1 MEEERAPMKVHEYQ
15 AKTVLKD
22 FGVPVP
28 TGTVATTAE
37 EAREAAASIGG
48 RAVVKAQVHAGG
60 RGKAGGVK
68 VTSSADEAA
77 AVADALLGR
86 NLVTAQTGPEGVPVR
101 SVLVEEVVEIAQELY
116 LSVAVD
122 GAAKSPVI
130 IASEAGGMEIEE
142 VAAAT
147 PEKIVQVHVDP
158 IIGYQPFVGRRVAS
172 AIGLDAT
179 HARAFTT
186 LLGNI
191 VRAVAERDL
200 ALVEINPLVVTAD
213 DRLLAA
219 DAKVDTDENA
229 HFRHRDNA
237 DLRDPEQEDP
247 LERIANEKGIQYV
260 KLDGDVG
267 CMVNGAGLAMAT
279 MDVIQQIGSS
289 PANFLDV
296 GGGGSEEQ
304 VAEAFKLIVSDPD
317 VKKVL
322 INVFGGILR
331 CDVVANGVV
340 NAYREV
346 DVKVPIVVRMTGTNA
361 EEGGQILR
369 DSGIPVAVAV
379 DLNDAAAKIAAA

>member
-1 MEEERAPMKVHEYQ
+1 MKVHEYQ
-15 AKTVLKD
+15 AKAILKE

-28 TGTVATTAE
+28 EGSVATSAN
-37 EAREAAASIGG
+37 EARAAATGLGG

-68 VTSSADEAA
+68 VVSSAEEAA
-77 AVADALLGR
+77 SFADGLLGT
-86 NLVTAQTGPEGVPVR
+86 NLVTGQTGPDGVPVGA
-101 SVLVEEVVEIAQELY
+101 VLVEEVVDIAKELY
-116 LSVAVD
+116 LSVTVD
-122 GAAKSPVI
+122 GGAKSAVV

-142 VAAAT
+142 VASST

-158 IIGYQPFVGRRVAS
+158 IIGYQPFVGRRVATG
-172 AIGLDAT
+172 IGMDAT
-179 HARAFTT
+179 QARSFTA
-186 LLGNI
+186 LLGNV
-191 VRAVAERDL
+191 VRAMAERDL
-200 ALVEINPLVVTAD
+200 SLVEINPLVITAD

-219 DAKVDTDENA
+219 DAKIDTDENA
-229 HFRHRDNA
+229 HFRHKDNA
-237 DLRDPEQEDP
+237 DLRDPDQEDP
-247 LERIANEKGIQYV
+247 LERTANEKGIQYV

-279 MDVIQQIGSS
+279 MDVIQQVGSS

-331 CDVVANGVV
+331 CDIVAAGVV
-340 NAYREV
+340 SAYKEI

-369 DSGIPVAVAV
+369 ESGIPVAVAA
-379 DLNDAAAKIAAA
+379 DLNEAATKIAAV

>member
-1 MEEERAPMKVHEYQ
+1 MKVHEHQ
-15 AKTVLKD
+15 AKAILK
-22 FGVPVP
+22 GYGIPVP
-28 TGTVATTAE
+28 EGSVAASAE
-37 EAREAAASIGG
+37 EARAAATSLGG

-68 VTSSADEAA
+68 VTSDPGEAA
-77 AVADALLGR
+77 SVADGLLGR
-86 NLVTAQTGPEGVPVR
+86 NLVTGQTGPDGVPVR
-101 SVLVEEVVEIAQELY
+101 SVLVEEVVEIAKELY
-116 LSVAVD
+116 VSVAID
-122 GAAKSPVI
+122 GAAKSLVI

-172 AIGLDAT
+172 AISLDST
-179 HARAFTT
+179 QARSFTT

-191 VRAVAERDL
+191 VRAVTDRDL
-200 ALVEINPLVVTAD
+200 ALVEINPLVITVD

-229 HFRHRDNA
+229 HFRRRDNA

-247 LERIANEKGIQYV
+247 LERVATEKGIQYV

-279 MDVIQQIGSS
+279 MDVIQQVGSS

-346 DVKVPIVVRMTGTNA
+346 DVNVPIVVRMTGTNA
-361 EEGGQILR
+361 DEGGQILR
-369 DSGIPVAVAV
+369 DSGIPAMVAT

>member
-1 MEEERAPMKVHEYQ
+1 MKVHEYQ
-15 AKTVLKD
+15 AKAILKE

-28 TGTVATTAE
+28 EGSVATSAN
-37 EAREAAASIGG
+37 EARAAATGLGG

-68 VTSSADEAA
+68 VVSSAEEAA
-77 AVADALLGR
+77 SFADGLLGT
-86 NLVTAQTGPEGVPVR
+86 NLVTGQTGPDGVPVGA
-101 SVLVEEVVEIAQELY
+101 VLVEEVVDIAKELY
-116 LSVAVD
+116 LSVTVD
-122 GAAKSPVI
+122 GGAKSAVV

-142 VAAAT
+142 VASST

-158 IIGYQPFVGRRVAS
+158 IIGYQPFVGRRVATG
-172 AIGLDAT
+172 IGMDAT
-179 HARAFTT
+179 QARSFTA
-186 LLGNI
+186 LLGNV
-191 VRAVAERDL
+191 VRAMAERDL
-200 ALVEINPLVVTAD
+200 SLVEINPLVITAD

-219 DAKVDTDENA
+219 DAKIDTDENA
-229 HFRHRDNA
+229 HFRHKDNA
-237 DLRDPEQEDP
+237 DLRDPDQEDP
-247 LERIANEKGIQYV
+247 LERTANEKGIQYV

-279 MDVIQQIGSS
+279 MDVIQQVGAS

-331 CDVVANGVV
+331 CDVVAAGVV
-340 NAYREV
+340 SAYKEI

-369 DSGIPVAVAV
+369 ESGIPVAVAA
-379 DLNDAAAKIAAA
+379 DLNEAATKIAAV

>member
-1 MEEERAPMKVHEYQ
+1 MKVHEYQ
-15 AKTVLKD
+15 AKVILKE

-28 TGTVATTAE
+28 EGSVAASAN
-37 EAREAAASIGG
+37 EARVAATGLGG

-68 VTSSADEAA
+68 VVSSADEAA
-77 AVADALLGR
+77 SFADGLLGT
-86 NLVTAQTGPEGVPVR
+86 NLVTKQTGPEGVPVGM
-101 SVLVEEVVEIAQELY
+101 VLVEEVVDIAKELY
-116 LSVAVD
+116 LSVTVD
-122 GAAKSPVI
+122 GGAKSPVV
-130 IASEAGGMEIEE
+130 IASEAGGVEIEE
-142 VAAAT
+142 VAAST

-158 IIGYQPFVGRRVAS
+158 IIGYQPFVGRRVAN
-172 AIGLDAT
+172 AIGMDAT
-179 HARAFTT
+179 QARSFTA

-191 VRAVAERDL
+191 VRAMAERDL
-200 ALVEINPLVVTAD
+200 ALVEINPLVITAD
-213 DRLLAA
+213 ERLLAA
-219 DAKVDTDENA
+219 DAKIDTDENA
-229 HFRHRDNA
+229 HFRHKDNA
-237 DLRDPEQEDP
+237 GLRDPDQEDP
-247 LERIANEKGIQYV
+247 LERTANEKGIQYV

-279 MDVIQQIGSS
+279 MDVIQQVGSA

-331 CDVVANGVV
+331 CDVVAGGVV
-340 NAYREV
+340 SAYKEI

-369 DSGIPVAVAV
+369 ESGIPVTVAA
-379 DLNDAAAKIAAA
+379 DLNEAAAKIAAA

>member
-1 MEEERAPMKVHEYQ
+1 MKVHEYQ
-15 AKTVLKD
+15 AKVILKE

-28 TGTVATTAE
+28 EGSVAASAN
-37 EAREAAASIGG
+37 EARVAATGLGG

-68 VTSSADEAA
+68 VVSSADEAA
-77 AVADALLGR
+77 SFVDGLLGT
-86 NLVTAQTGPEGVPVR
+86 NLVTKQTGPEGVPVGV
-101 SVLVEEVVEIAQELY
+101 VLVEEVVDIAKELY
-116 LSVAVD
+116 LSVTVD
-122 GAAKSPVI
+122 GGAKSPVV

-142 VAAAT
+142 VAAST

-158 IIGYQPFVGRRVAS
+158 IIGYQPFVGRRVAN
-172 AIGLDAT
+172 AIGMDAT
-179 HARAFTT
+179 QARSFTA

-191 VRAVAERDL
+191 VRAMAERDL
-200 ALVEINPLVVTAD
+200 ALVEINPLVITAD
-213 DRLLAA
+213 ERLLAA
-219 DAKVDTDENA
+219 DAKIDTDENA
-229 HFRHRDNA
+229 HFRHKDNA
-237 DLRDPEQEDP
+237 GLRDPDQEDP
-247 LERIANEKGIQYV
+247 LERTANEKGIQYV

-279 MDVIQQIGSS
+279 MDVIQQVGSA

-331 CDVVANGVV
+331 CDVVAGGVV
-340 NAYREV
+340 SAYKEI

-369 DSGIPVAVAV
+369 ESGIPVTVAA
-379 DLNDAAAKIAAA
+379 DLNEAAAKIAAA

>member
-1 MEEERAPMKVHEYQ
+1 MKVHEYQ
-15 AKTVLKD
+15 AKVILKE

-28 TGTVATTAE
+28 EGSVAASAN
-37 EAREAAASIGG
+37 EARVAATGLGG

-68 VTSSADEAA
+68 VVSSADEAA
-77 AVADALLGR
+77 SFADGLLGT
-86 NLVTAQTGPEGVPVR
+86 NLVTKQTGPEGVPVGV
-101 SVLVEEVVEIAQELY
+101 VLVEEVVDIAKELY
-116 LSVAVD
+116 LSVTVD
-122 GAAKSPVI
+122 GGAKSPVV
-130 IASEAGGMEIEE
+130 IASEAGGVEIEE
-142 VAAAT
+142 VAAST

-172 AIGLDAT
+172 AIGMDAT
-179 HARAFTT
+179 QARSFTA

-191 VRAVAERDL
+191 VRAMAERDL
-200 ALVEINPLVVTAD
+200 ALVEINPLVITAD
-213 DRLLAA
+213 ERLLAA
-219 DAKVDTDENA
+219 DAKIDTDENA
-229 HFRHRDNA
+229 HFRHKDNA
-237 DLRDPEQEDP
+237 GLRDPDQEDP
-247 LERIANEKGIQYV
+247 LERTANEKGIQYV

-279 MDVIQQIGSS
+279 MDVIQQVGSA

-331 CDVVANGVV
+331 CDVVAGGVV
-340 NAYREV
+340 SAYKEI

-369 DSGIPVAVAV
+369 ESGIPVTVAA
-379 DLNDAAAKIAAA
+379 DLNEAAAKIAAA

>member
-1 MEEERAPMKVHEYQ
+1 MKVHEYQ
-15 AKTVLKD
+15 AKAILKE
-22 FGVPVP
+22 FGVAVP
-28 TGTVATTAE
+28 NGSVASSAD
-37 EAREAAASIGG
+37 EARSAAQELGG

-68 VTSSADEAA
+68 VVASPDEAA
-77 AVADALLGR
+77 SFASGLLGT
-86 NLVTAQTGPEGVPVR
+86 NLVTAQTGADGVPVR
-101 SVLVEEVVEIAQELY
+101 KVLVEEVIDIANELY
-116 LSVAVD
+116 LSVTVD
-122 GAAKSPVI
+122 GGAKSTVV

-147 PEKIVQVHVDP
+147 PEKISQVHIDP
-158 IIGYQPFVGRRVAS
+158 IIGYQPFVGRRVAA

-179 HARAFTT
+179 QARGFTT

-191 VRAVAERDL
+191 VRAMTTQDL
-200 ALVEINPLVVTAD
+200 AMVEINPLVMTGD
-213 DRLLAA
+213 GRLLAA

-229 HFRHRDNA
+229 HFRHKDNA
-237 DLRDPEQEDP
+237 DLRDPGQEDP
-247 LERIANEKGIQYV
+247 LERTANEKGIQYV

-279 MDVIQQIGSS
+279 MDVIQQVGSA

-296 GGGGSEEQ
+296 GGGGSVEQ

-322 INVFGGILR
+322 VNVFGGILR
-331 CDVVANGVV
+331 CDVVAQGVV
-340 NAYREV
+340 NAYREIE
-346 DVKVPIVVRMTGTNA
+346 VKVPIIVRMTGTNS

-369 DSGIPVAVAV
+369 DSGIPVAVAA
-379 DLNDAAAKIAAA
+379 DLNDAAKKVAEFN

>member
-1 MEEERAPMKVHEYQ
+1 MKVHEYQ
-15 AKTVLKD
+15 AKVILKE

-28 TGTVATTAE
+28 EGSVAASAN
-37 EAREAAASIGG
+37 EARVAATGLGG

-68 VTSSADEAA
+68 VVSSADEAA
-77 AVADALLGR
+77 SFADGLLGT
-86 NLVTAQTGPEGVPVR
+86 NLVTKQTGPEGVPVGV
-101 SVLVEEVVEIAQELY
+101 VLVEEVVDIAKELY
-116 LSVAVD
+116 LSVTVD
-122 GAAKSPVI
+122 GGAKSPVV
-130 IASEAGGMEIEE
+130 IASEAGGVEIEE
-142 VAAAT
+142 VAAST

-158 IIGYQPFVGRRVAS
+158 IIGYQPFVGRRVAN
-172 AIGLDAT
+172 AIGMDAT
-179 HARAFTT
+179 QARSFTA

-191 VRAVAERDL
+191 VRAMAERDL
-200 ALVEINPLVVTAD
+200 ALVEINPLVITAD
-213 DRLLAA
+213 ERLLAA
-219 DAKVDTDENA
+219 DAKIDTDENA
-229 HFRHRDNA
+229 HFRHKDNA
-237 DLRDPEQEDP
+237 GLRDPDQEDP
-247 LERIANEKGIQYV
+247 LERTANEKGIQYV

-279 MDVIQQIGSS
+279 MDVIQQVGSA

-331 CDVVANGVV
+331 CDVVAGGVV
-340 NAYREV
+340 SAYKEI

-369 DSGIPVAVAV
+369 ESGIPVTVAA
-379 DLNDAAAKIAAA
+379 DLNEAAAKIAAA

>member
-1 MEEERAPMKVHEYQ
+1 MKVHEYQ
-15 AKTVLKD
+15 AKAILKD

-28 TGTVATTAE
+28 EGSVAASAN
-37 EAREAAASIGG
+37 EARVAATGLGG

-68 VTSSADEAA
+68 VVSSADEAA
-77 AVADALLGR
+77 SFADGLLGT
-86 NLVTAQTGPEGVPVR
+86 NLVTTQTGPEGVPVGA
-101 SVLVEEVVEIAQELY
+101 VLVEEVVDIAKELY
-116 LSVAVD
+116 LSVTVD
-122 GAAKSPVI
+122 GAAKSPVV
-130 IASEAGGMEIEE
+130 IASEAGGIEIEE
-142 VAAAT
+142 VAAST

-172 AIGLDAT
+172 AIGMDAT
-179 HARAFTT
+179 QARSFIA

-191 VRAVAERDL
+191 VRAMTERDL
-200 ALVEINPLVVTAD
+200 ALVEINPLVITAD
-213 DRLLAA
+213 ERLLAA
-219 DAKVDTDENA
+219 DAKIDTDENA
-229 HFRHRDNA
+229 HFRHKDNA
-237 DLRDPEQEDP
+237 DLRDPDQEDP
-247 LERIANEKGIQYV
+247 LERTANEKGIQYV

-279 MDVIQQIGSS
+279 MDVIQQVGSA

-331 CDVVANGVV
+331 CDIVAGGVV
-340 NAYREV
+340 SAYKEI

-361 EEGGQILR
+361 EEGSQILR
-369 DSGIPVAVAV
+369 ESGIPVTVAA
-379 DLNDAAAKIAAA
+379 DLNEAAAKIAAA

>member
-1 MEEERAPMKVHEYQ
+1 MKVHEYQ
-15 AKTVLKD
+15 AKAILKE

-28 TGTVATTAE
+28 EGSVATSAN
-37 EAREAAASIGG
+37 EARAAATGLGG

-68 VTSSADEAA
+68 VVSSAEEAA
-77 AVADALLGR
+77 SFADGLLGT
-86 NLVTAQTGPEGVPVR
+86 NLVTAQTGPEGVPVGA
-101 SVLVEEVVEIAQELY
+101 VLVEEVVDIAKELY
-116 LSVAVD
+116 LSVTVD
-122 GAAKSPVI
+122 GAAKSLVV

-142 VAAAT
+142 VASST

-172 AIGLDAT
+172 AIGMDAT
-179 HARAFTT
+179 QARSFTA
-186 LLGNI
+186 LLGSI
-191 VRAVAERDL
+191 VRAMAERDL
-200 ALVEINPLVVTAD
+200 AMIEINPLVITAD

-219 DAKVDTDENA
+219 DAKIDTDENA
-229 HFRHRDNA
+229 HFRHKENA
-237 DLRDPEQEDP
+237 DLRDPNQEDP
-247 LERIANEKGIQYV
+247 LERTANEKGIQYV

-279 MDVIQQIGSS
+279 MDVIQQVGSA

-331 CDVVANGVV
+331 CDVVAAGVV
-340 NAYREV
+340 RAYKEI
-346 DVKVPIVVRMTGTNA
+346 DVKVPIVVRMTGTNS
-361 EEGGQILR
+361 EEGGKILR
-369 DSGIPVAVAV
+369 ESGIPVAVAA
-379 DLNDAAAKIAAA
+379 DLNEAAAKIAAA

>member
-1 MEEERAPMKVHEYQ
+1 
-15 AKTVLKD
+15 
-22 FGVPVP
+22 
-28 TGTVATTAE
+28 
-37 EAREAAASIGG
+37 
-48 RAVVKAQVHAGG
+48 VKAQVHAGG

-68 VTSSADEAA
+68 VVASAEEAA
-77 AVADALLGR
+77 AFADGLLGT
-86 NLVTAQTGPEGVPVR
+86 NLVTAQTGPEGVPVGA
-101 SVLVEEVVEIAQELY
+101 VLVEEVVDIAKELY
-116 LSVAVD
+116 LSVTVD
-122 GAAKSPVI
+122 GGAKSAVV

-142 VAAAT
+142 VAAST

-158 IIGYQPFVGRRVAS
+158 IIGYQPFVGRRAAS
-172 AIGLDAT
+172 GIGMDAT
-179 HARAFTT
+179 QARSFTA

-191 VRAVAERDL
+191 VRAMAERDL
-200 ALVEINPLVVTAD
+200 SLVEINPLVITSD
-213 DRLLAA
+213 ERLLAA
-219 DAKVDTDENA
+219 DAKIDTDENA
-229 HFRHRDNA
+229 HFRHKDNA
-237 DLRDPEQEDP
+237 DLRDADQEDP
-247 LERIANEKGIQYV
+247 LERTANEKGIQYV

-279 MDVIQQIGSS
+279 MDVIQQVGSA

-331 CDVVANGVV
+331 CDVVAGGVV
-340 NAYREV
+340 SAYKEI
-346 DVKVPIVVRMTGTNA
+346 DVEVPIVVRMTGTNA

-369 DSGIPVAVAV
+369 ESGIPVAVAA

>member
-1 MEEERAPMKVHEYQ
+1 MKVHEYQ
-15 AKTVLKD
+15 AKAILKE

-28 TGTVATTAE
+28 EGSVATSAN
-37 EAREAAASIGG
+37 EARAAATGFGG

-68 VTSSADEAA
+68 VVSSAEEAA
-77 AVADALLGR
+77 SFADGLLGT
-86 NLVTAQTGPEGVPVR
+86 NLVTGQTGPDGVPVGA
-101 SVLVEEVVEIAQELY
+101 VLVEEVVDIAKELY
-116 LSVAVD
+116 LSVTVD
-122 GAAKSPVI
+122 GGAKSPVV
-130 IASEAGGMEIEE
+130 IASEAGGVEIEE
-142 VAAAT
+142 VAAST

-172 AIGLDAT
+172 AIGMDAT
-179 HARAFTT
+179 QARSFTA

-191 VRAVAERDL
+191 VRAMAERDL
-200 ALVEINPLVVTAD
+200 ALVEINPLVITAD
-213 DRLLAA
+213 ERLLAA
-219 DAKVDTDENA
+219 DAKIDTDENA
-229 HFRHRDNA
+229 HFRHKDNA
-237 DLRDPEQEDP
+237 GLRDPDQEDP
-247 LERIANEKGIQYV
+247 LERTANEKGIQYV

-279 MDVIQQIGSS
+279 MDVIQQVGSA

-331 CDVVANGVV
+331 CDVVAGGVV
-340 NAYREV
+340 SAYKEI

-361 EEGGQILR
+361 EEGSQILR
-369 DSGIPVAVAV
+369 ESGIPVTVAA
-379 DLNDAAAKIAAA
+379 DLNEAAAKIAAA